1 MCYEVFFFVLDG
13 CAINRNICKY
23 KEEIK
28 QAEEYMNNLNNRFE
42 ELYNQNR
49 WEYLYLQEAMN
60 DNEYI
65 QRSINE
71 AMRDV
76 EKESEIANM
85 INLRLSLTLSKM
97 EQMYTNSS
105 NATEA
110 VNNIIKPLSF
120 GFNDVSKM
128 LHSEAKKGLIVF
140 AAFKVGQVVFEYI
153 MDYINKAVNKFFS
166 ATNQYDVMDVMFS
179 DKSKGDPS
187 KNKVKKFLN
196 DKIFSKKFFARIKNS
211 FRYMYDKV
219 ISIKDKVSVKKIVA
233 ASKNAWKKKG
243 KIWKGIKNGFKSIFI
258 AVKKYVVKI
267 KNFVK
272 HPIQSFKKYKA
283 SNFKFQPGK
292 ALSNFISAGF
302 AALETWM
309 IKKQWDSVAD
319 NLKQTAD
326 EYKTYNEKLAGA
338 VAEVEEEAI
347 TIGGYWDNVTKSFQE
362 TIGGFKEVIDDVNS
376 KNGSYFDMYGMN
388 STDIDT
394 SHAFYHT
401 DFETTNRTLIFKHQ
415 KLVREYLEN
424 SDNTLQSLTNKFRA
438 RETIFNVTDI
448 YISEN
453 KDIKTIYT
461 LLKQIYKSKNNEIEK
476 TFGRE
481 LTVKKVVC
489 TAAMLYPDEE
499 EYDFYNLQIFL
510 KTMCDISDA
519 EFEKMDAEAT
529 KRRMG
534 KILTQIVQRDVAK
547 SKTVGDI
554 FDAVKGSYEL
564 QDDEETKQFGAALRK
579 QDIVCEIAQSFPS
592 RAQYQTYPLDRFR
605 PSCSAVTDQEFQTMS
620 EKAKKYGQIKSMLDM
635 MMPICA
641 TQPNVCQ
648 CPNYFALVLRVDE
661 ATIKDMINE
670 YKPKPNCVYKDTSPC
685 KWECPS

>member
-1 MCYEVFFFVLDG
+1 M
-13 CAINRNICKY
+13 
-23 KEEIK
+23 
-28 QAEEYMNNLNNRFE
+28 NNRFE
-42 ELYNQNR
+42 ELYNKNR

-76 EKESEIANM
+76 EKEGEIANM

-97 EQMYTNSS
+97 EEMYTNSS

-110 VNNIIKPLSF
+110 VNNIIKPLTF
-120 GFNDVSKM
+120 GFDDVSKM
-128 LHSEAKKGLIVF
+128 LRSEAKKGLIVF

-153 MDYINKAVNKFFS
+153 MDYVNNAVNKFVS
-166 ATNQYDVMDVMFS
+166 HVKKHSYKYDAMDAMFG

-187 KNKVKKFLN
+187 KNKMKKILN
-196 DKIFSKKFFARIKNS
+196 DKIFSKKFFVRIKNS

-219 ISIKDKVSVKKIVA
+219 IDFKDKVSVKKIVA
-233 ASKNAWKKKG
+233 ASKNVWKKKG
-243 KIWKGIKNGFKSIFI
+243 NVWKGIKKGFKNIFLS
-258 AVKKYVVKI
+258 VKKYVIKI

-292 ALSNFISAGF
+292 ALSSFISAGF

-326 EYKTYNEKLAGA
+326 EYKTYNQKLTGA
-338 VAEVEEEAI
+338 VEEVEEEAV

-362 TIGGFKEVIDDVNS
+362 TIGEFKEVIDDVHS

-394 SHAFYHT
+394 SHAFFHT

-415 KLVREYLEN
+415 KLVRDYLEN

-476 TFGRE
+476 AFGRE
-481 LTVKKVVC
+481 LTVKNVVC
-489 TAAMLYPDEE
+489 IAAMLYPNEE

-510 KTMCDISDA
+510 KTMCGISDA
-519 EFEKMDAEAT
+519 DFEKMDAEAT
-529 KRRMG
+529 KRRLG
-534 KILTQIVQRDVAK
+534 KILTHIVQRDVAI
-547 SKTVGDI
+547 SKTVEEI
-554 FDAVKGSYEL
+554 FGAVKGGYEL
-564 QDDEETKQFGAALRK
+564 QDDEDTKQFGAALRK
-579 QDIVCEIAQSFPS
+579 QDIVCKIAQSFPT

-620 EKAKKYGQIKSMLDM
+620 EKAKKYGKLKSALDM

-641 TQPNVCQ
+641 INPKGCQ
-648 CPNYFALVLRVDE
+648 CPGYFTMFVSIDE
-661 ATIKDMINE
+661 ATIKDVINE
-670 YKPKPNCVYKDTSPC
+670 YKPKPNCVYKSTAPC